1 LQIILSILYTLLLLL
16 IINKLSFFKTTDIPY
31 KFLALI
37 FIVKIISGI
46 GLLLLYKFYY
56 DTNGSDIFNYY
67 KDGKVIYNVLYTN
80 PTDFIK
86 LITGI
91 GNYSNELET
100 YLRENTNYWFKAFN
114 YNLLNDNRLT
124 IRINAILHLI
134 SNHNIYVHSIFFSFF
149 SFVGLTALYKVFKQ
163 YYSNKLILTIVVF
176 FIPSVIIWSSAM
188 LKESIL
194 MFSLGLF
201 LLAFFN
207 LLKNRK
213 TLINIVILVISAL
226 LMFMLKFYVLF
237 ALIPGLLFLI
247 INKFYSKNPIITFSI
262 IYGLII
268 MLFFNSPHISN
279 YNLAEIMS
287 FKQHDFIN
295 MINSSE
301 NVGSKIDL
309 PILQPNF
316 FSFLSATPNALV
328 NTFLRPSIFDIHSII
343 VLPAV
348 IENIIFLILFI
359 VSIIFFDKN
368 NFKKNIN
375 FIIFSLS
382 FTITLS
388 ILIGL
393 TTPVLGAIVRYKVP
407 FLPFFI
413 IILILVM
420 NTRKSKNYFRKL

>member
-1 LQIILSILYTLLLLL
+1 MQIILLILYTLLLLL
-16 IINKLSFFKTTDIPY
+16 IINKLSFFKTTNIPF
-31 KFLALI
+31 KFLSLI
-37 FIVKIISGI
+37 FIFKIISGI

-56 DTNGSDIFNYY
+56 GTNGSDIFNYY
-67 KDGKVIYNVLYTN
+67 KDGEIIYNVANTN

-124 IRINAILHLI
+124 IRVNAVLHFI

-149 SFVGLTALYKVFKQ
+149 SFIGLIALYKVFKQ
-163 YYSNKLILTIVVF
+163 FYNNKFVLVIIVF

-194 MFSLGLF
+194 MLSLGLF

-213 TLINIVILVISAL
+213 SVINLIILLISAS

-247 INKFYSKNPIITFSI
+247 INKFYNKNPIINFSI
-262 IYGLII
+262 IYGLTII
-268 MLFFNSPHISN
+268 LFFNSQYISN

-301 NVGSKIDL
+301 NVGSKINL
-309 PILQPNF
+309 PILRPIF

-328 NTFLRPSIFDIHSII
+328 NTFLRPSIFDIHSVI
-343 VLPAV
+343 VIPAV
-348 IENIIFLILFI
+348 IENILFFILFI
-359 VSIIFFDKN
+359 FSIIFFDKQ

-375 FIIFSLS
+375 FIIFALS
-382 FTITLS
+382 FTLTLS

-407 FLPFFI
+407 YLPFFAI
-413 IILILVM
+413 TLILVL
-420 NTRKSKNYFRKL
+420 NTNKIKKHF